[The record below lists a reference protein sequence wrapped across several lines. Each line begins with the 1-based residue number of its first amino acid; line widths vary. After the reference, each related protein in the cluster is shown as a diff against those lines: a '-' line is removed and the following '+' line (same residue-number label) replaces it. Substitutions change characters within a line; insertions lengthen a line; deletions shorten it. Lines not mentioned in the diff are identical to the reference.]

1 MENNEGFTILKNLL
15 NAFNKDAETV
25 LKLFTQESNV
35 EFPYAK
41 DLGLPY
47 QMNKKDYGKHL
58 NNMLGQMPDILFTG
72 IKVSALQEADWYWGE
87 FQGET
92 TVPRTGAAYKQNYVV
107 NFKLE
112 NGKFSFYKEYWN
124 VLPVLQSLM
133 AKEEAHRIIDNPIK

>member
-1 MENNEGFTILKNLL
+1 MEKTEGYAILKNLL
-15 NAFNKDAETV
+15 NAFNQDTETV
-25 LKLFTQESNV
+25 LHLFTPESTV

-47 QMNKKDYGKHL
+47 QMTKNEYGKHL
-58 NNMLGQMPDILFTG
+58 NTILGNMPDILFTC
-72 IKVSALQEADWYWGE
+72 IKVSASAEPDWYWGE

-92 TVPRTGAAYKQNYVV
+92 TVPKTGILYKQNYVV

-133 AKEEAHRIIDNPIK
+133 GKEEAHRIIDNPLH